1 MSSQPH
7 TQTKRYKDII
17 FVLSCYKLQTIMGNK
32 VCATNTKLQSTHKG
46 HYRTGELGASEKQ
59 AMYVL
64 DARTQVMDDQL
75 DRICS
80 NLDTLHANLN
90 HIQHELEEQTSIV
103 NKVSKYVN
111 IVAEFLQ
118 VFGAPPCVIS
128 SFVRCQ

>member
-1 MSSQPH
+1 
-7 TQTKRYKDII
+7 
-17 FVLSCYKLQTIMGNK
+17 MGNK